1 MNSNLQQNY
10 FYGYSND
17 EKFNT
22 FSFKWKYSYLLTFS
36 ADLEKY
42 KKVKPTKLSRKKEKV
57 FGIVGDLYND
67 QFEKYYDEY
76 EELQD
81 AKKIEL
87 DGKYKSI
94 NVELKDYDYK
104 EIFPEEKLEKEEKS
118 YDVPPGIKILTLNK
132 LLTWLIY
139 QHK

>member
-1 MNSNLQQNY
+1 M
-10 FYGYSND
+10 
-17 EKFNT
+17 
-22 FSFKWKYSYLLTFS
+22 
-36 ADLEKY
+36 
-42 KKVKPTKLSRKKEKV
+42 

-104 EIFPEEKLEKEEKS
+104 EIFPEENLEKEEKS
-118 YDVPPGIKILTLNK
+118 YDVPQGIKILTLNK
-132 LLTWLIY
+132 LLTRLIY

>member
-1 MNSNLQQNY
+1 M
-10 FYGYSND
+10 
-17 EKFNT
+17 
-22 FSFKWKYSYLLTFS
+22 
-36 ADLEKY
+36 
-42 KKVKPTKLSRKKEKV
+42 

-87 DGKYKSI
+87 DGKYKCI

-104 EIFPEEKLEKEEKS
+104 
-118 YDVPPGIKILTLNK
+118 
-132 LLTWLIY
+132 
-139 QHK
+139 

>member
-1 MNSNLQQNY
+1 MVTVMIKNLIP
-10 FYGYSND
+10 
-17 EKFNT
+17 
-22 FSFKWKYSYLLTFS
+22 FKILPKYSYLLTFS

-87 DGKYKSI
+87 DGKYKCI

-132 LLTWLIY
+132 LLTRLIY